1 MRSAAPG
8 SSTSTTARS
17 HASGPRPVTAPAP
30 STTAASLERNTR
42 SRASRKT
49 RLASDR
55 LHGHDR
61 PGGRRAVP
69 QVAQRGLPGAH
80 QAGAARRWPV
90 EPLEGEEGRGA
101 DPAGKGDMVK
111 LPMPHPLKP
120 FPSTAR
126 ESLRVPPSLF
136 PVLDKHVLLDLIDPV
151 GDLLARVVEERVE
164 RLPLL
169 AREILLRRPIVGLE
183 RTGVRAQF
191 EMVAQLVGER
201 LPRLLAPI
209 EATHPGQRR
218 EGAVV
223 EHDAG
228 LEVGAVA
235 TPFERNALAQRVDV
249 APNRVRH
256 GLGAH
261 LDHHHPIEV
270 RRRDLPQEPLD
281 ELPEVIEP
289 HRQYV
294 GSGTRRCAPRP
305 RLASTG
311 TTPHSPRRS
320 APELVPEELHQAVG
334 SHSDLRERIP
344 VPYRD
349 GAVLRRLPV
358 DRDAE
363 WRSGLVL
370 AAVAAPDRAT
380 VVVEGVAVVATVVR
394 DAP

>member
-17 HASGPRPVTAPAP
+17 HASGSRPVTAPAP

-49 RLASDR
+49 RLVSDR

-69 QVAQRGLPGAH
+69 HVAQRGLPGDH
-80 QAGAARRWPV
+80 QDGLARRWLV

-101 DPAGKGDMVK
+101 DPAQ
-111 LPMPHPLKP
+111 H
-120 FPSTAR
+120 
-126 ESLRVPPSLF
+126 
-136 PVLDKHVLLDLIDPV
+136 
-151 GDLLARVVEERVE
+151 
-164 RLPLL
+164 
-169 AREILLRRPIVGLE
+169 
-183 RTGVRAQF
+183 
-191 EMVAQLVGER
+191 
-201 LPRLLAPI
+201 
-209 EATHPGQRR
+209 GQRR

-249 APNRVRH
+249 APKGVRH

-261 LDHHHPIEV
+261 LDQHHPIEV

-294 GSGTRRCAPRP
+294 GRGEWYPTVC
-305 RLASTG
+305 
-311 TTPHSPRRS
+311 TPPTACIDRYHSP
-320 APELVPEELHQAVG
+320 
-334 SHSDLRERIP
+334 
-344 VPYRD
+344 
-349 GAVLRRLPV
+349 LPTPF
-358 DRDAE
+358 
-363 WRSGLVL
+363 S
-370 AAVAAPDRAT
+370 P
-380 VVVEGVAVVATVVR
+380 
-394 DAP
+394 